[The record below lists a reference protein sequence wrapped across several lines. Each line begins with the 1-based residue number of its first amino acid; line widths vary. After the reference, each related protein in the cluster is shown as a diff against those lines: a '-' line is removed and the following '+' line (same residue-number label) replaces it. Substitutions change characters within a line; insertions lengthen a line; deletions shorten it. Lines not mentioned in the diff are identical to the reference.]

1 MLQTKFIPKDRK
13 VQFKFYYKN
22 KMIDQQYA
30 QLYASK
36 QEQQRKQLLKDS
48 FILVD
53 IIHRTISSAEKYAKG
68 NHQNK
73 KYGFWDE
80 LDTANSKNEND
91 LQFEF
96 AMKIQTLIGG
106 LNEFNKLYPN
116 APIPFYDKIPKEFI
130 IQDLKDFKKIVNED
144 KTKRHNSKL
153 YDQLIELLNGRRFNI
168 LSKQELMNGIS
179 QNKQLSQQEISEA
192 ATEIFAHNTYSNNA
206 AKEAYNYIETNNS
219 YYQPGELGVSP
230 GSGYYFKNN

>member
-1 MLQTKFIPKDRK
+1 MTE
-13 VQFKFYYKN
+13 
-22 KMIDQQYA
+22 QQYA
-30 QLYASK
+30 QLFASK

-80 LDTANSKNEND
+80 LDTAKSKNEND

-96 AMKIQTLIGG
+96 AMKLQTLIGG

-116 APIPFYDKIPKEFI
+116 APIPFYDKIPKELI
-130 IQDLKDFKKIVNED
+130 IQDLKNFKKIVNED
-144 KTKRHNSKL
+144 KTKRHNSGL
-153 YDQLIELLNGRRFNI
+153 YDQLIELLNGCRFNI
-168 LSKQELMNGIS
+168 LSKQELMKGIS

-192 ATEIFAHNTYSNNA
+192 ATEIFAHNSYSNNT
-206 AKEAYNYIETNNS
+206 AKEAYNYIETNNR
-219 YYQPGELGVSP
+219 YYQPGKLGVSP